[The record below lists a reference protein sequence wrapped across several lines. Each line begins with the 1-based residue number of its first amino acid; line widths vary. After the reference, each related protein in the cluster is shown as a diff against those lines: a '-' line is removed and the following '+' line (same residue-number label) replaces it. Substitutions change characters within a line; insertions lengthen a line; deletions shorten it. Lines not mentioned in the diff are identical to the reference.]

1 MSIRGYL
8 WRFSKGDPV
17 AKVCNTTHHNRVAQI
32 LEDIVGVGLRIEKN
46 TDGSPWRIIY
56 DGVTSDEKPA
66 DDSAPAGGGGVL
78 GFPWGSNY
86 TFGITKTA
94 DDKLKVWNGKF
105 RRWGDQVYVA
115 SDTEVT
121 FGSDGEFYLV
131 WRWSESS
138 GLEIETTPRAV
149 TSWPA
154 ESDSTYIYGVI
165 HKVKL
170 LSGAFTLL
178 DAIQDGIINAP
189 IFTVAGS

>member
-1 MSIRGYL
+1 MNTFFDKVPLEGKPLPRGFVKGIRALDRAINGIGCDGGYVS
-8 WRFSKGDPV
+8 WSM
-17 AKVCNTTHHNRVAQI
+17 
-32 LEDIVGVGLRIEKN
+32 GVP
-46 TDGSPWRIIY
+46 TIIPGTSWG
-56 DGVTSDEKPA
+56 GVTTGGA
-66 DDSAPAGGGGVL
+66 AGQ

-94 DDKLKVWNGKF
+94 ADKLKVWNGKL

-115 SDTEVT
+115 ADTEVT
-121 FGSDGEFYLV
+121 FGSDGDFYLV

-149 TSWPA
+149 TSWPD

-178 DAIQDGIINAP
+178 DAVQDGIINAP
-189 IFTVAGS
+189 IFTVAGP